1 MRLNHLMSKCTHK
14 KDNPLLLLLHAVYH
28 FLHSYRFVSKMQNS
42 KLLVGVVQEEV
53 EDNVILEEHPGLLD
67 VL

>member
-1 MRLNHLMSKCTHK
+1 
-14 KDNPLLLLLHAVYH
+14 
-28 FLHSYRFVSKMQNS
+28 MQNS